1 MRVAD
6 MLLLKKTTVQAIRR
20 RVTHGFEKL
29 SARLD
34 EIYAVEGYDVLGMFN
49 SLCDAVMAVASV
61 ATSKRGPKT
70 KEAVESRYKSA
81 LAAIER
87 IRTKASES

>member
-6 MLLLKKTTVQAIRR
+6 MPLLKKTTVQAIRR

-49 SLCDAVMAVASV
+49 SLCDAVLSV
-61 ATSKRGPKT
+61 APLAALKRGQKQMRP
-70 KEAVESRYKSA
+70 
-81 LAAIER
+81 L
-87 IRTKASES
+87 KAGINQLWRQ